1 MASMSGALG
10 LPEHDPALLAFIK
23 CHLTSMARWNIL
35 RAMTEDPGYP
45 WSVDELA
52 RQAHSSGAAARRLL
66 EELVAEGLVERYDG
80 SDGSAY
86 ILDGAE
92 PTSRVLTR
100 LLIEAGRNQGLRRII
115 VARMLAGEGLA
126 ASRRHGGA
134 PN

>member
-1 MASMSGALG
+1 MVPMNGALG
-10 LPEHDPALLAFIK
+10 RPEHDPAFLAFIK
-23 CHLTSMARWNIL
+23 CHLTSLARWNIL
-35 RAMTEDPGYP
+35 RLLSEDPGYP

-52 RQAHSSGAAARRLL
+52 RQAYSSGAASGRLL
-66 EELVAEGLVERYDG
+66 DELVAEGLVERCDG
-80 SDGSAY
+80 SDGPTY

-100 LLIEAGRNQGLRRII
+100 LLIEAGRDQGLRRII

-126 ASRRHGGA
+126 ASRPHGGT